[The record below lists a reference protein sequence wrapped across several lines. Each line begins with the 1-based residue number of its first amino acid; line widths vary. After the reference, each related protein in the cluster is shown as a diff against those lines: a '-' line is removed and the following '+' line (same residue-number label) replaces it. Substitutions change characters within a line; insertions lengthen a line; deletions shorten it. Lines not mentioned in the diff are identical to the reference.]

1 MVKQLDN
8 QLRTLIELQALDTR
22 IAGLEGEAARLPRE
36 IAAIRAA
43 ADDARKAVDDARA
56 RLDSARKDTRA
67 KEKDLEVTQ
76 GKRVKSEARL
86 YEVKTNIEY
95 SAALTEIETI
105 KQEKAAVE
113 DEILTLMESQ
123 DRIAGEIKEAESR
136 LKTALTRCDTEEA
149 TLRAKLADVEGQL
162 AHARSDRAG
171 VTKDLTP
178 VVLADYE
185 KLLRAR
191 GGLAIAPVMK
201 PELCSGCRMLVRPQR
216 LQELKAQ
223 NSLIAC
229 ESCGRYLYWPA

>member
-1 MVKQLDN
+1 MERQL
-8 QLRTLIELQALDTR
+8 QTLIELQALDTK
-22 IAGLEGEAARLPRE
+22 IAGLETEAARLPQA

-56 RLDSARKDTRA
+56 RLDTTRKETRA

-76 GKRVKSEARL
+76 AKRLKSEGRL
-86 YEVKTNIEY
+86 YEVKTNVEY
-95 SAALTEIETI
+95 SAVLTEIETI

-113 DEILTLMESQ
+113 DEILTLMERQ
-123 DRIAGEIKEAESR
+123 ERLAGEIKEAEGR
-136 LKTALTRCDTEEA
+136 LKASLARCDTEEA
-149 TLRAKLADVEGQL
+149 ELRARLAEVEGQL
-162 AHARSDRAG
+162 AHMRSDRSG
-171 VTKDLTP
+171 VSRDVSP
-178 VVLADYE
+178 AVLGDYE
-185 KLLRAR
+185 KILRAR

-201 PELCSGCRMLVRPQR
+201 PDLCSGCRMLVRPQR

>member
-1 MVKQLDN
+1 VDN

-22 IAGLEGEAARLPRE
+22 IAGLESEANRLPRE

-43 ADDARKAVDDARA
+43 AEDARKAVDDARA
-56 RLDSARKDTRA
+56 RLDTTRKETRA

-86 YEVKTNIEY
+86 YEVKTNVEY
-95 SAALTEIETI
+95 SAVLTEIETI
-105 KQEKAAVE
+105 KQEKATVE
-113 DEILTLMESQ
+113 DEILTLMERQ
-123 DRIAGEIKEAESR
+123 DRLAGEIKEAEAV
-136 LKTALTRCDTEEA
+136 LKASMVRCDTEEA
-149 TLRAKLADVEGQL
+149 TLRAKLTEVEGRL
-162 AHARSDRAG
+162 AHARGERSG
-171 VTKDLTP
+171 VTRDLSA
-178 VVLADYE
+178 VVLGDYE

-223 NSLIAC
+223 NTLIAC

>member
-1 MVKQLDN
+1 MERQL
-8 QLRTLIELQALDTR
+8 QTLIELQALDTK
-22 IAGLEGEAARLPRE
+22 IAGLEAEAARLPQA

-56 RLDSARKDTRA
+56 RLDTTRKDTRA

-76 GKRVKSEARL
+76 AKRLKSEGRL
-86 YEVKTNIEY
+86 YEVKTNVEY
-95 SAALTEIETI
+95 SAVLTEIETI

-113 DEILTLMESQ
+113 DEILTLMERQ
-123 DRIAGEIKEAESR
+123 ERLAGEIKEAEGR
-136 LKTALTRCDTEEA
+136 LKASLARCDTEEA
-149 TLRAKLADVEGQL
+149 ELRAKLTEVEGQL
-162 AHARSDRAG
+162 AHMRSDRSGMSRDVSPA
-171 VTKDLTP
+171 
-178 VVLADYE
+178 VLGDYE
-185 KLLRAR
+185 KILRAR

-201 PELCSGCRMLVRPQR
+201 PDLCSGCRMLVRPQR